1 MNKSDFDYLR
11 DPDAIYAASFAAIE
25 KAADMT
31 GVAPDLRDVAL
42 RLVHAVGDPDVIKEF
57 AASTQA
63 GQAGQTALKAGAPVL
78 TDSRMLADGIIR
90 SALPAR
96 NRVICTLGLGSV
108 AGNAKRAG
116 TTRSAAAVEL
126 WAPFLEGAV
135 VAIGNAPTALF
146 RLLEGLAAGW
156 PKPALI
162 IGLPVGYIGAAESKD
177 ALIATAPTPF
187 ITLRGQRGG
196 SPLAAAAVNALA
208 RGASKG
214 PDV

>member
-1 MNKSDFDYLR
+1 MSNSDFDYLR

-25 KAADMT
+25 RAADVT
-31 GVAPDLRDVAL
+31 GVATDLRDVAL
-42 RLVHAVGDPDVIKEF
+42 RLVHAVGDPDVIEEF
-57 AASTQA
+57 TASDGA
-63 GQAGQTALKAGAPVL
+63 GEAGQTALRAGVPVL
-78 TDSRMLADGIIR
+78 TDSRMVADGIIR
-90 SALPAR
+90 SGLPAQ

-108 AGNAKRAG
+108 TGNAKRAG

-177 ALIATAPTPF
+177 ALIAAAPTPF

-196 SPLAAAAVNALA
+196 SPVAAAAVNALA
-208 RGASKG
+208 RNANGN
-214 PDV
+214 PTP

>member
-1 MNKSDFDYLR
+1 MSNSDFDYLR

-25 KAADMT
+25 HTVNLTEVAT
-31 GVAPDLRDVAL
+31 GLHDVAL
-42 RLVHAVGDPDVIKEF
+42 RLVHAVGDPDLIDAF
-57 AASTQA
+57 TASDGA
-63 GQAGQTALKAGAPVL
+63 GQAGRAALQAGAPVL

-90 SALPAR
+90 SRLPAQ

-126 WAPFLEGAV
+126 WAPFLGGAV

-146 RLLEGLAAGW
+146 RLLEGLALGW

-162 IGLPVGYIGAAESKD
+162 IGLPVGYIGAAESKE
-177 ALIATAPTPF
+177 ALVAAAPAPF
-187 ITLRGQRGG
+187 ITLRGRRGG

-208 RGASKG
+208 KSMK
-214 PDV
+214 P

>member
-1 MNKSDFDYLR
+1 M
-11 DPDAIYAASFAAIE
+11 
-25 KAADMT
+25 
-31 GVAPDLRDVAL
+31 V
-42 RLVHAVGDPDVIKEF
+42 
-57 AASTQA
+57 
-63 GQAGQTALKAGAPVL
+63 
-78 TDSRMLADGIIR
+78 ADGIIR
-90 SALPAR
+90 SGLPAQ

-108 AGNAKRAG
+108 TGNAKRAG

-177 ALIATAPTPF
+177 ALIAAAPTPF

-196 SPLAAAAVNALA
+196 SPVAAAAVNALA
-208 RGASKG
+208 RNANGN
-214 PDV
+214 PTP